1 MPNQSEDPDI
11 RGCGIL
17 YFSKQSEAKASI
29 VCVKVFHEKED
40 KKGSEPVV
48 KKRKK
53 MALGRGLDA
62 LIPDIESIRDVQ
74 REFFNCDIGMIRP
87 NRYQPRRRF
96 SEEELKELSHSIKMQ
111 GVIQPLLVR
120 KDTSGYELVT
130 GERRLRAA
138 KLAGLKQVPVVLK
151 EVTDSKLLEISIIE
165 NVQREDL
172 NPIEES
178 EGYRRLMTEFNLK
191 QNEVAKRVGKSRSA
205 VANCLRLRQ
214 LPDSIKALILDGTLS
229 MGHARALL
237 GADTTAQQNSASRI
251 VVSKGLSVRET
262 ERLVRRMQS
271 QKKAYK
277 GPSKGFE
284 EIYISD
290 LADELSQHLGTRVQ
304 IKRKGRKGKVEIEFY
319 NDDDL
324 DRLIRLLRET

>member
-1 MPNQSEDPDI
+1 M
-11 RGCGIL
+11 
-17 YFSKQSEAKASI
+17 KKKA
-29 VCVKVFHEKED
+29 
-40 KKGSEPVV
+40 KKGSEPAV

-62 LIPDIESIRDVQ
+62 LIPDIESIRDVPNV
-74 REFFNCDIGMIRP
+74 FFNCDIGMIRP

-96 SEEELKELSHSIKMQ
+96 SEEELMELSHSIKMQ
-111 GVIQPLLVR
+111 GIIQPLLVR

-138 KLAGLKQVPVVLK
+138 KLAGLKQVPVVLR

-178 EGYRRLMTEFNLK
+178 EAYSRLMTEFNLK

-214 LPDSIKALILDGTLS
+214 LPDAIKTQILDGTLS

-237 GADTTAQQNSASRI
+237 GVDTTAQQNSASRM
-251 VVSKGLSVRET
+251 VVSKRLSVRET
-262 ERLVRRMQS
+262 ERLVRRMKS
-271 QKKAYK
+271 QKKAPKEPLK
-277 GPSKGFE
+277 GVE

-324 DRLIRLLRET
+324 DRLIRLLREI